1 MGTTGHSARRQLT
14 GLALVATAGLG
25 LAACAGGGT
34 GTSGTTSSSS
44 SPSSATST
52 TSSGAGSSTSSTSSS
67 TSSTTTASSSSSSA
81 SSSSGTS
88 AAAVRPCTAATT
100 TTKAVTEPGSGAAG
114 SFVVELVTRNTGHSA
129 CTLQG
134 YPGVSLTAP
143 GTGAQIGAAATR
155 DSGQSVSRV
164 RVAPGAS
171 AIALVRVGQAG
182 NYGSRCHET
191 QAAGFRVYLP
201 GETYA
206 QFAAYAVE
214 GCNNTATPLLSVRP
228 FHS

>member
-1 MGTTGHSARRQLT
+1 MGTTGHSARRQLA
-14 GLALVATAGLG
+14 GIAFAATAGLG

-34 GTSGTTSSSS
+34 GASGTTSSSS
-44 SPSSATST
+44 SATST
-52 TSSGAGSSTSSTSSS
+52 TSSAAGSSTSS
-67 TSSTTTASSSSSSA
+67 SSSSSSTTSA
-81 SSSSGTS
+81 SSGTSSSTTSGTS

-100 TTKAVTEPGSGAAG
+100 ASKAVTEPGSGAAG

-134 YPGVSLTAP
+134 YPGVSLTAR

-171 AIALVRVGQAG
+171 ATALVRVGQAA
-182 NYGSRCHET
+182 NYGSRCHAAK
-191 QAAGFRVYLP
+191 AAGFRVYLP
-201 GETYA
+201 GETHA

-214 GCNNTATPLLSVRP
+214 GCSNTATPLLSVRP